1 MTKLPGRRTGRLSPA
16 VAVTALALL
25 AAGCSSGSGAPASS
39 TGAAYD
45 AKAPVTI
52 TVWHGQTS
60 DAAAVMDKLAKAYT
74 AAHPNVTI
82 KVAPGASTTDELLQ
96 KIAAGFVSDTY
107 PDVSYIYGS
116 WAGQVA
122 ESGHTLDVASWVKD
136 PAVGWDGLPAA
147 SRATATVDGKVIGIP
162 AIVGNLGLI
171 YNKKVFDDAGV
182 AYPTADWSWDDFRAA
197 AKRLTNPDKKIYGT
211 AYSVSGNEDTTWHL
225 WPLLW
230 QKGGKIL
237 SDDGKSAAFNSD
249 QGVAALDFLRGMAVD
264 DKSMYLDQ
272 TGEKYGPLFLDGR
285 IAMQISGPWNL
296 YDFQQRK
303 LAYGVVPLP
312 GFGGDHQT
320 ISGTDLW
327 ALFDHHDVNRAHAAF
342 DFSQWLTQSAQDVQW
357 NIGLGNLPLRA
368 SEKSTSEFAAFAKD
382 YPGGP
387 AFVDNLANAKQPRPT
402 IPGYVELSKYVGEA
416 VSKVLQGA
424 ASSKDALNEAA
435 QKSADALAG

>member
-1 MTKLPGRRTGRLSPA
+1 MTSRSRRRAAPLA
-16 VAVTALALL
+16 VLAVVALL
-25 AAGCSSGSGAPASS
+25 ATACTSSSGTAAGSAGSSAP
-39 TGAAYD
+39 AYD

-60 DAAAVMDKLAKAYT
+60 DAAAVMDKLAKAYMALHT
-74 AAHPNVTI
+74 NVTI

-122 ESGHTLDVASWVKD
+122 DSGHTLDVASWVKD
-136 PAVGWDGLPAA
+136 PAVWDGLPEA
-147 SRATATVDGKVIGIP
+147 SRATATVGGKVIGIP

-197 AKRLTNPDKKIYGT
+197 AKKLTDPAKKIYGT

-237 SDDGKSAAFNSD
+237 SDDGKTAAFNSD
-249 QGVAALDFLRGMAVD
+249 QGVAALDFLRSMAVD

-285 IAMQISGPWNL
+285 VAMQISGPWNL

-312 GFGGDHQT
+312 GFNGDHQT

-327 ALFDHHDVNRAHAAF
+327 ALFDHHDVNRSHAAF
-342 DFSQWLTQSAQDVQW
+342 DFTQWLTQSAQDVQW

-368 SEKSTSEFAAFAKD
+368 SEKTTPEFASFAKD

-387 AFVDNLANAKQPRPT
+387 AFVDNLTNAKQPRPT

-424 ASSKDALNEAA
+424 ASSKDALDEAA